1 MVGLE
6 RRRAGRMARRPGRTL
21 LSTRALTGRCW
32 LMLLVLAAAG
42 CTQEPPRPAP
52 AGSTPVQPRVAGAAE
67 AMVEVPPAEAL
78 TRMREAL
85 LALGFTISPLP
96 SPGSSLEASYPG
108 QATSEWATC
117 PRITVRDPF
126 SEALRS
132 NWVNAA
138 EVATQVTVN
147 ATPASTSGTQV
158 AIRSLSIGTYVNG
171 FTGNPQEGACRSTG
185 VLERDL
191 VAALQKS

>member
-1 MVGLE
+1 
-6 RRRAGRMARRPGRTL
+6 MARRPERTL
-21 LSTRALTGRCW
+21 LSTHAPTGHRW

-42 CTQEPPRPAP
+42 CAQEPPPRPAP

-67 AMVEVPPAEAL
+67 AVVDLPPAAAL
-78 TRMREAL
+78 ARAREAL

-96 SPGSSLEASYPG
+96 SPGNSVEASYPG

-132 NWVNAA
+132 NWVNAG

-147 ATPASTSGTQV
+147 AMPASTSGTQV

-185 VLERDL
+185 VLEGDL
-191 VAALQKS
+191 VGALQKG

>member
-1 MVGLE
+1 
-6 RRRAGRMARRPGRTL
+6 MARRPGRTL

-32 LMLLVLAAAG
+32 LMLLVLAAPG
-42 CTQEPPRPAP
+42 CTQEAPPRPAP
-52 AGSTPVQPRVAGAAE
+52 AGSTPIQPRVAGAAE
-67 AMVEVPPAEAL
+67 AVVELAPAEAL
-78 TRMREAL
+78 ARVREAL
-85 LALGFTISPLP
+85 LAQGFTISPLP

-108 QATSEWATC
+108 RATSEWATC

-132 NWVNAA
+132 NRVNAG

-185 VLERDL
+185 VLEQDL
-191 VAALQKS
+191 LAAVRGG